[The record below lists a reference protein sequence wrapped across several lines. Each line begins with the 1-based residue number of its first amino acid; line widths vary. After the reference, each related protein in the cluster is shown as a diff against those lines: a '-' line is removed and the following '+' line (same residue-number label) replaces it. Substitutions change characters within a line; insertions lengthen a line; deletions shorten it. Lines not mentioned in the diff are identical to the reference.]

1 MLYPV
6 YIIHDIWIMEGKP
19 SEDDAALLER
29 LNALKP
35 STVQLGQT
43 TLPFSLSDI
52 DVDEPVD
59 GLSARFMRLD
69 TSASL
74 GTSELRQGNLD
85 PYINS
90 GDEIENLLSDL
101 QNKIWEKSQELDNE
115 NDVVNLLKKTKEV
128 LNSSSQYQDL
138 RGTREYPPQSEPSK
152 KSDSGHN
159 SEDKDADDYLQRIL
173 DELGVE
179 DHQQAEAEKQS
190 GCAAKENS
198 MTGLE
203 TAPTNHSALD
213 TEPITETP
221 VSLQSPLNLP
231 SIPSA
236 LPPPPPQEARPI
248 ADSSCPTLPS
258 APTFTPADNSIH
270 ITNSQRGRHWKG
282 INDNLKPFW
291 CCICS
296 DDASIKC
303 VGCESELLYCPRCW
317 REVHVE
323 EGDAE
328 ERAHRVVKFERDKS

>member
-1 MLYPV
+1 
-6 YIIHDIWIMEGKP
+6 MEGKP
-19 SEDDAALLER
+19 SGDDAALLER

-43 TLPFSLSDI
+43 TLSDI

-85 PYINS
+85 PCINS

-138 RGTREYPPQSEPSK
+138 R
-152 KSDSGHN
+152 
-159 SEDKDADDYLQRIL
+159 
-173 DELGVE
+173 
-179 DHQQAEAEKQS
+179 
-190 GCAAKENS
+190 
-198 MTGLE
+198 E

-231 SIPSA
+231 SILSA
-236 LPPPPPQEARPI
+236 LPPPPPQEARAI